1 MIRRRRGGQVYW
13 SFPGGGIKRGETP
26 HRAARREVAEEL
38 GLDVRPDRLLVVASG
53 HALFLATIDSEPP
66 LRMRGPEVARRSRR
80 DRYRPEW
87 LTLEQITR
95 LDVRPRR
102 ARVALVPLARAM
114 HPAKPATE
122 RPVVLEPGEA
132 PIPEVRDVPV
142 TAVGVDVAIVQPDT
156 VIVLPDAPAAVELD
170 LPVIVEPDVPV
181 FVEPDLPVV
190 VEPDVPVI
198 VAEPDLPVIV
208 EPDVP
213 VIVVEPDLP
222 VVEPDLTV
230 VEPDLTDVEPDL
242 PVVEP
247 DLTDVAAV
255 VRPAGHPTS
264 RRPGRWAVAWRRWRG
279 RTTRAGRRHA
289 EPPSA
294 RPRT

>member
-1 MIRRRRGGQVYW
+1 
-13 SFPGGGIKRGETP
+13 
-26 HRAARREVAEEL
+26 
-38 GLDVRPDRLLVVASG
+38 
-53 HALFLATIDSEPP
+53 
-66 LRMRGPEVARRSRR
+66 MRGPEVARRSRR

-114 HPAKPATE
+114 HPAKPAPG
-122 RPVVLEPGEA
+122 RPMVLGSAEA
-132 PIPEVRDVPV
+132 LVPEVRDVPV
-142 TAVGVDVAIVQPDT
+142 TVVGADVAIVQPDS
-156 VIVLPDAPAAVELD
+156 VIVLPDAPAAVE
-170 LPVIVEPDVPV
+170 PDVPV
-181 FVEPDLPVV
+181 LVEPAVAVPVVIGPDDPVIVVEPDLPVAEPDLPVAEPDLPVAEPDLPVVEPDLPVV

-198 VAEPDLPVIV
+198 
-208 EPDVP
+208 
-213 VIVVEPDLP
+213 
-222 VVEPDLTV
+222 
-230 VEPDLTDVEPDL
+230 
-242 PVVEP
+242 VVEP

-255 VRPAGHPTS
+255 VRPAGHPVS
-264 RRPGRWAVAWRRWRG
+264 DRPGRWAVAWRRWRG